1 MLIKLILYFQ
11 SQSIKMIYEI
21 HHKNLQIVDERKNQ
35 LWRSETKES
44 PRLSLKLVNNKLS
57 ASTLS
62 ENAKGHW
69 IFSKDLFFWHKN
81 LKKSKIF
88 LQIYVDFL
96 IKKICH
102 YICYYSE
109 NNLYNNL
116 VFKIIIK
123 LEWDLLSR
131 NHLSWSHWFH
141 WAIQLMVQTYRPT
154 KAGTKFTKLWI

>member
-62 ENAKGHW
+62 ENAKGH
-69 IFSKDLFFWHKN
+69 
-81 LKKSKIF
+81 
-88 LQIYVDFL
+88 
-96 IKKICH
+96 
-102 YICYYSE
+102 
-109 NNLYNNL
+109 
-116 VFKIIIK
+116 
-123 LEWDLLSR
+123 
-131 NHLSWSHWFH
+131 
-141 WAIQLMVQTYRPT
+141 
-154 KAGTKFTKLWI
+154 